1 MWVIYLS
8 QKTIRNLIFYKLL
21 SKNSLY
27 YLRLISF
34 SASFLFNLKASQSLM
49 WKYRS
54 KLDTTLPSDVE
65 IYYSCHYLPAGASL
79 QINWCQ
85 SEYITWYRTLKL
97 DSLRGNIQI
106 FHPSSKLY
114 FDIDPPQVLE
124 LLKLRSISYYWQEE
138 NSINNFFISFLYTSF
153 TVLKYQQ

>member
-1 MWVIYLS
+1 M
-8 QKTIRNLIFYKLL
+8 
-21 SKNSLY
+21 Y
-27 YLRLISF
+27 YFPLISF

-65 IYYSCHYLPAGASL
+65 IYYSCHYLLAAGSL

-85 SEYITWYRTLKL
+85 SEYIAWYRYRTWKL

-106 FHPSSKLY
+106 FHLSSKLY